1 MTSAWVSF
9 VLGKTGSA
17 VLTWSVAK
25 NTFAVDT
32 SRFAYTGDKTPVLS
46 FVLLLSVLC
55 LTRGYSCLANP
66 VLHLRHFLGAFQKVV
81 EP

>member
-46 FVLLLSVLC
+46 FVLLLTVFAS
-55 LTRGYSCLANP
+55 
-66 VLHLRHFLGAFQKVV
+66 LGGIAV
-81 EP
+81 